1 MYSITTEL
9 KIHVFDSLVE
19 SIRPGRSIQMDL
31 NRFFPSLLSTYYLVL
46 TKKVLFWGSYC
57 QVLVMDTK
65 LYPVC
70 PVMFTLG
77 VIISFCTVRDYEIT
91 VNTVQYPVW

>member
-1 MYSITTEL
+1 
-9 KIHVFDSLVE
+9 
-19 SIRPGRSIQMDL
+19 
-31 NRFFPSLLSTYYLVL
+31 
-46 TKKVLFWGSYC
+46 
-57 QVLVMDTK
+57 MDTK

-91 VNTVQYPVW
+91 VNTVQYPV